1 LICRQFTAPFQTRAA
16 RTRVSA
22 RVFARI
28 ALVIAALAIAPC
40 IASAQ
45 TPADVEPA
53 SLMTTP
59 VFLMNGRTA
68 MQQGTGF
75 FFANTK
81 PDGTPDTVFLVTNY
95 HVVTGRTPLS
105 KDPPVGDRVQ
115 FLIHEDR
122 ADLARVRHLE
132 LPLYDAAH
140 QPLWIGSDVA
150 PDADVIMLPLPPSAY
165 EGVAL
170 FVFTEAHTHGDIKM
184 RPTSGATLLG
194 YPYGFADTAHDLPVW
209 KTGHIAS
216 EPSVDFDNRPL
227 FLVDV
232 SAFPGMSGS
241 PVLAVANGIYEN
253 EDGQMR
259 SGRVLKLLGIFSAM
273 PVVREMRPAASTASA
288 GDQSPVATET
298 ALQLGYVW
306 KASLIAEIA
315 RKYRR

>member
-1 LICRQFTAPFQTRAA
+1 MHAA
-16 RTRVSA
+16 
-22 RVFARI
+22 I
-28 ALVIAALAIAPC
+28 AIAVLAALPRVAF
-40 IASAQ
+40 AQ
-45 TPADVEPA
+45 TQADVEPA

-68 MQQGTGF
+68 IQQGTGF
-75 FFANTK
+75 FFASTK

-105 KDPPVGDRVQ
+105 KEAPLGDRVQ

-132 LPLYDAAH
+132 LPLYDATH
-140 QPLWIGSDVA
+140 QPLWVGSETA
-150 PDADVIMLPLPPSAY
+150 PDADVVMLPLPPSVYA
-165 EGVAL
+165 GVAL

-273 PVVREMRPAASTASA
+273 PVVREVKQSANAAAAS
-288 GDQSPVATET
+288 DQAPVATET

-315 RKYRR
+315 QRYRR

>member
-1 LICRQFTAPFQTRAA
+1 MTRLLASTTVA
-16 RTRVSA
+16 MALGLLVGLVSPN
-22 RVFARI
+22 RVFAQS
-28 ALVIAALAIAPC
+28 LPV
-40 IASAQ
+40 
-45 TPADVEPA
+45 DVEPA

-59 VFLMNGRTA
+59 VFLMNGRQA
-68 MQQGTGF
+68 IQQGTGF
-75 FFANTK
+75 FFASTK
-81 PDGTPDTVFLVTNY
+81 ADGTPDTVFLVTNY

-105 KDPPVGDRVQ
+105 KETGLGDRLQ

-122 ADLARVRHLE
+122 SDLARVRHLE
-132 LPLYDAAH
+132 LPLYDAQH
-140 QPLWIGSDVA
+140 QPLWMTSDSA
-150 PDADVIMLPLPPSAY
+150 PDADLVLLPVPPAAY
-165 EGVAL
+165 EGVSL
-170 FVFTEAHTHGDIKM
+170 FVFTDAHTHGDIKM

-216 EPSVDFDNRPL
+216 EPSVDFDNRPV

-253 EDGQMR
+253 EEGQMR

-273 PVVREMRPAASTASA
+273 PVVRAMKPASA
-288 GDQSPVATET
+288 AVDATPQVATET

-306 KASLIAEIA
+306 KAALIADLA
-315 RKYRR
+315 RQYRPR

>member
-1 LICRQFTAPFQTRAA
+1 MLRA
-16 RTRVSA
+16 
-22 RVFARI
+22 
-28 ALVIAALAIAPC
+28 IAAFTFALTAALP
-40 IASAQ
+40 SAATLRATAAQ
-45 TPADVEPA
+45 ADVEPA

-59 VFLMNGRTA
+59 VFLMNGRQPV
-68 MQQGTGF
+68 QQGTGF
-75 FFANTK
+75 FFASTK
-81 PDGTPDTVFLVTNY
+81 ADGTPDTVFLVTNY
-95 HVVTGRTPLS
+95 HVVTGRPPLS
-105 KDPPVGDRVQ
+105 KQTGIGDRVQ

-122 ADLARVRHLE
+122 NDLARVRHLE
-132 LPLYDAAH
+132 LPLYDAI
-140 QPLWIGSDVA
+140 QRPLWITSETA
-150 PDADVIMLPLPPSAY
+150 PGADVVLLPVPPAAY
-165 EGVAL
+165 EGVSL

-216 EPSVDFDNRPL
+216 EPSVDFDNKPV

-273 PVVREMRPAASTASA
+273 PVVRETKPSPAAVEADAQPAVT
-288 GDQSPVATET
+288 TET

-306 KASLIAEIA
+306 KAALIADMA
-315 RKYRR
+315 RQFRPR